1 MSVDASGFAAS
12 DGGGEPWGKGYGK
25 GIGNVCGAYRD
36 CPGASGIFAGAGSR
50 YPRSG
55 LYKVYERGD
64 SLSGTDIWKYIA
76 AFCFAGD
83 ICGNTGS

>member
-1 MSVDASGFAAS
+1 M
-12 DGGGEPWGKGYGK
+12 E
-25 GIGNVCGAYRD
+25 
-36 CPGASGIFAGAGSR
+36 R
-50 YPRSG
+50 YLQIEKINLKYNIHLHIPRSG